1 MLDAI
6 YDKNKHKIESIK
18 KSIKY
23 QDTCSFKN
31 MPRNVIRPDEG
42 LELRLVER
50 HPQDISV
57 PLIRD
62 VAQRHPELT
71 FWVEAPHNY
80 VSSPSGDP
88 YENDGRHFR
97 EAYVLNGDEPL
108 GRITALTE
116 QRGIGGVSFIN
127 NRIDEKLTRGNSM
140 KTTKLTKAKS
150 IFNKYFHGLTTIENM
165 QVLAAKVGYT
175 LSTTKYDLQDKV
187 NATNTQLTKFVQNE
201 IQKKNSTLLRFVKD
215 MGQGELI
222 EKHNKATGD
231 FSILQR
237 INSAVKDN
245 DGYYVM
251 FEGNDYFTWR
261 KQDTT
266 TKRHKREDMPEDM
279 RMAVGLLKI
288 SPVETFV
295 DGAGYKLKDNQFF
308 IRDEVQLELN

>member
-97 EAYVLNGDEPL
+97 EAYVLNGDEP
-108 GRITALTE
+108 R
-116 QRGIGGVSFIN
+116 
-127 NRIDEKLTRGNSM
+127 
-140 KTTKLTKAKS
+140 
-150 IFNKYFHGLTTIENM
+150 
-165 QVLAAKVGYT
+165 
-175 LSTTKYDLQDKV
+175 
-187 NATNTQLTKFVQNE
+187 
-201 IQKKNSTLLRFVKD
+201 
-215 MGQGELI
+215 
-222 EKHNKATGD
+222 
-231 FSILQR
+231 
-237 INSAVKDN
+237 
-245 DGYYVM
+245 
-251 FEGNDYFTWR
+251 
-261 KQDTT
+261 
-266 TKRHKREDMPEDM
+266 
-279 RMAVGLLKI
+279 
-288 SPVETFV
+288 
-295 DGAGYKLKDNQFF
+295 
-308 IRDEVQLELN
+308 